1 MIHWFLII
9 IGTMI
14 IALGLSKE
22 FFLLFKSLFNIKNN
36 WIKYNKF
43 MRVSLIFFGFV
54 SIFFGLYAERIN

>member
-22 FFLLFKSLFNIKNN
+22 SFLLFKSLFNIKNN

-43 MRVSLIFFGFV
+43 MRVSLIFFGFI
-54 SIFFGLYAERIN
+54 SIFFGLYVESIN